1 VPLFSLPVFKKKDK
15 ISVTIKLF
23 SGIEKTLKIHESGK
37 SGICVKAKRG
47 TRLKHVLKKIGLE
60 NRKELVYF
68 RNNIR
73 INRWTRLEDGDVV
86 SCLKISGGG

>member
-1 VPLFSLPVFKKKDK
+1 MFAKKEE

-23 SGIEKTLKIHESGK
+23 SGIEKQVKLHEYEGK
-37 SGICVKAKRG
+37 GVLCVRMKKR
-47 TRLKHVLKKIGLE
+47 TRLKHLLKKIGLE
-60 NRKELVYF
+60 NRKELAFF

-73 INRWTRLEDGDVV
+73 INSWTRLEDGDVI